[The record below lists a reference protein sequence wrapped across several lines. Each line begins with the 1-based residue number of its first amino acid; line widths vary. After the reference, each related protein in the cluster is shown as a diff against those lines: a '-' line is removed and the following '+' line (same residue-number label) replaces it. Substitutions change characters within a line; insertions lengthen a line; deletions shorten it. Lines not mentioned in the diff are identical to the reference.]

1 MNTCLSARMLWDD
14 VNAERF
20 GNLCRR
26 TLKLCEEGQS
36 CPLIPSDGR
45 ILLVSSERGLPLRHP
60 APSASIKK
68 AGAGVC
74 RG

>member
-1 MNTCLSARMLWDD
+1 MSTCLNARILWDD

-26 TLKLCEEGQS
+26 NLRLCEEGQPG
-36 CPLIPSDGR
+36 PLIPSEGR

-60 APSASIKK
+60 VPASIN
-68 AGAGVC
+68 

>member
-1 MNTCLSARMLWDD
+1 MSTCLNARLLWDD

-26 TLKLCEEGQS
+26 TLRLCEEGQS

-60 APSASIKK
+60 APSAPIKK
-68 AGAGVC
+68 AGRLVR

>member
-1 MNTCLSARMLWDD
+1 MSACLNARLLWDN

-26 TLKLCEEGQS
+26 TLKLCEKGQS
-36 CPLIPSDGR
+36 CPLVPSDGR
-45 ILLVSSERGLPLRHP
+45 ILLVSSERGVPLRHP
-60 APSASIKK
+60 VPSASIKK
-68 AGAGVC
+68 AGRLVR